1 MKYKW
6 YVNNLNESNIIKDAN
21 ESVLKLNSSD
31 NIAAIEAIYCIVHN
45 SIKYSNDKHEK
56 ESITVFYLN
65 PLETSTSSA
74 GLTSTTNSSLSHFS
88 KIFFK
93 FSILFLLYNV
103 IFFIFFSRQF
113 KSGNFNFM
121 SFDFTFIS

>member
-1 MKYKW
+1 MKYNW

-65 PLETSTSSA
+65 PLKTSTSSA
-74 GLTSTTNSSLSHFS
+74 DLTTTTNSSLSHFS
-88 KIFFK
+88 KI
-93 FSILFLLYNV
+93 
-103 IFFIFFSRQF
+103 IF
-113 KSGNFNFM
+113 
-121 SFDFTFIS
+121 

>member
-65 PLETSTSSA
+65 HLETDGTTNMNPTSSD
-74 GLTSTTNSSLSHFS
+74 STTQKPSTTTTTPNFANTPL
-88 KIFFK
+88 I
-93 FSILFLLYNV
+93 INTPLLAVSFMFAYL
-103 IFFIFFSRQF
+103 FIFY
-113 KSGNFNFM
+113 
-121 SFDFTFIS
+121 

>member
-6 YVNNLNESNIIKDAN
+6 YVNNLNDSNIIKDAN

-56 ESITVFYLN
+56 ESITLFYLN

-74 GLTSTTNSSLSHFS
+74 DLTITTTINSSLSHFS
-88 KIFFK
+88 KIF
-93 FSILFLLYNV
+93 L
-103 IFFIFFSRQF
+103 
-113 KSGNFNFM
+113 
-121 SFDFTFIS
+121 